1 MCGRPNDW
9 PSTWPRVPAF
19 GAINTTGTAV
29 IGVPLE
35 IDINNGV
42 DVIGIFTTVPFS
54 DTATFDKKGTGK

>member
-1 MCGRPNDW
+1 M
-9 PSTWPRVPAF
+9 
-19 GAINTTGTAV
+19 